1 MKYFSTGFFLK
12 GNVEVKDIINE
23 CLSWVSTSPFTSF
36 VPASLDMKRGLDEFD
51 IEVGDERIELINF
64 SDDSIMMSCF
74 RYSKI

>member
-36 VPASLDMKRGLDEFD
+36 VPASLDMKEGWMSLILRW
-51 IEVGDERIELINF
+51 VMKELN
-64 SDDSIMMSCF
+64 
-74 RYSKI
+74 